1 MLLQVACVVSQSLEE
16 SHPPLPLLFFFSI
29 FSCSFF
35 HLFMFIDEN
44 SFTLIKLYLIFFN
57 CFTQVSL

>member
-16 SHPPLPLLFFFSI
+16 SHPPLPSLFFFSI
-29 FSCSFF
+29 FSRSFF

-44 SFTLIKLYLIFFN
+44 SFMLIKLHLIFFY